1 MEKIYRML
9 IINPGSTSTKIAIY
23 ENITSVFEK
32 KLSHSSDEVSA
43 YPRIADQLDFR
54 KNVIVEAIKE
64 ANIDISSLDAIVS
77 RGGLTRFIESGV
89 YEINNVMLDELK
101 SGRFG
106 EHASNLGSMLA
117 FDIASECNIPCYTA
131 DPVVVDEL
139 QDIARLSGIP
149 QIERVSIFHAL
160 NQKAVSRRAAK
171 DLGKTYDECSFV
183 VAHLGGGISVAAH
196 KFGKCIDVNN
206 ALGGEGPY
214 SPERAGGLPIYPII
228 DLCFSGEYT
237 KEEIKKL
244 LVGKGGLTAYLGTND
259 GLEIDA
265 MIKSGNEEA
274 KKVFF
279 GMAYQVAKEIGAA
292 ATVLH
297 GKADAIILTGGL
309 AYNKEL
315 VDYIKDMVNYICPVI
330 IYPGE
335 DELLALAESGL
346 RVLSGIE
353 KAKFLKED

>member
-1 MEKIYRML
+1 MDKIYRML
-9 IINPGSTSTKIAIY
+9 VINPGSTSTKIAVF
-23 ENITSVFEK
+23 ENTTSVFEK
-32 KLSHSSDEVSA
+32 KLSHSTEEINV

-54 KNVIVEAIKE
+54 KNVIVDAVKE
-64 ANIDISSLDAIVS
+64 AGIDMSAMDAIVS
-77 RGGLTRFIESGV
+77 RGGLTRFIVSGV
-89 YEINNVMLDELK
+89 YEINEIMLDELK

-117 FDIASECNIPCYTA
+117 FDIANEHNIPCYTA

-160 NQKAVSRRAAK
+160 NQKAVARRAAAAI
-171 DLGKTYDECSFV
+171 GKAYDECNFV

-196 KFGKCIDVNN
+196 NNGKCIDVNN

-214 SPERAGGLPIYPII
+214 SPERAGGLPVFSIVDMCY
-228 DLCFSGEYT
+228 SGEYT

-259 GLEIDA
+259 GLEIDS
-265 MIKSGNEEA
+265 MIKNGDEKA

-279 GMAYQVAKEIGAA
+279 GMGYQVAKEIGAA
-292 ATVLH
+292 ATVLC
-297 GKADAIILTGGL
+297 GKVDAVILTGGL

-315 VDYIKDMVNYICPVI
+315 VEYIENMVKYICPVI

-346 RVLSGIE
+346 RVLSGAE
-353 KAKFLKED
+353 QAKILKED